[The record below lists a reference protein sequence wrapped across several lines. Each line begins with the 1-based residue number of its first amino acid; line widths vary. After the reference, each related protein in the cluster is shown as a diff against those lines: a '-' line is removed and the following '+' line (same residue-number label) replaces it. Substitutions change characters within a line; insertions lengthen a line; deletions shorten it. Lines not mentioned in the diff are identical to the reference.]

1 MGSCRQGLGRPR
13 RVVAEGRAV
22 AACAVRVLV
31 GLFAAVDANA
41 QSPVAP
47 ASVRPA
53 PAPLVSVHIEGDV
66 IATPLAGLR
75 GDPVRG
81 REIVF
86 SRDSNCVLC
95 HQVPGGN
102 PRSMGNLGPPI
113 EGVGAR
119 LSEGQLRLRL
129 VDSSRLVPESIM
141 PAYYRVD
148 GRVRVASAFAG
159 KPVLDAQA
167 IEDVVQYLGTLR

>member
-1 MGSCRQGLGRPR
+1 MGSCRQGLGRAR
-13 RVVAEGRAV
+13 RVVV
-22 AACAVRVLV
+22 AARAL
-31 GLFAAVDANA
+31 GALFAMGATGVVGA
-41 QSPVAP
+41 QAAGDLRAESHA
-47 ASVRPA
+47 
-53 PAPLVSVHIEGDV
+53 VSVTLVPFAVVGDAV
-66 IATPLAGLR
+66 EAPLAGLR

-86 SRDSNCVLC
+86 SRESNCVLC

-102 PRSMGNLGPPI
+102 PRAMGNLGPPI
-113 EGVGAR
+113 EGVGGR
-119 LSEGQLRLRL
+119 LSEGQVRLRL
-129 VDSSRLVPESIM
+129 IDSSRLVPDSIM
-141 PAYYRVD
+141 PAYYRTE